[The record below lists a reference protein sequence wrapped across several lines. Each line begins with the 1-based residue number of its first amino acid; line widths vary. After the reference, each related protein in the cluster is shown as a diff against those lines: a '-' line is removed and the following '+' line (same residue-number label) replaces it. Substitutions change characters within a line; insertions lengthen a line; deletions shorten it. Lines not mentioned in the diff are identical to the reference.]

1 MADTAPQA
9 FSPLSG
15 HIGPVGGPHHAG
27 VVLREVAGLSLINL
41 RGDAEKAFAGHV
53 ETVLGVALPTAP
65 NTAACTEGLSLL
77 WLGPDEWL
85 AVSEDGDSPALCAR
99 LEEAMS
105 RVHHAVVDLS
115 DNYAVIELSGHAARW
130 VLAKGWPQDL
140 HPSAFKPGQCSQGL
154 LGLAQIVLEQTAED
168 AYRLFVRPSFAA
180 YLWDWLVDASADVGV
195 RVAPPDAPT

>member
-9 FSPLSG
+9 LGPLAG
-15 HIGPVGGPHHAG
+15 ITGPVGGPHHAG

-41 RGDAEKAFAGHV
+41 RGDSAKAFAGHV
-53 ETVLGVALPTAP
+53 ESVLGAALPTAP
-65 NTAACTEGLSLL
+65 NTTSRADGLSLI

-85 AVSEDGDSPALCAR
+85 PVSEDGASTALCAK

-115 DNYAVIELSGHAARW
+115 DNYAVVELSGHAARW

-140 HPSAFKPGQCSQGL
+140 HPSVFKPGQCSQGL
-154 LGLAQIVLEQTAED
+154 LGHAQIILEQTGDES
-168 AYRLFVRPSFAA
+168 YRLFVRPSFAA
-180 YLWDWLVDASADVGV
+180 YLWDWLVDASADVGH
-195 RVAPPDAPT
+195 RVAQG

>member
-15 HIGPVGGPHHAG
+15 HIGPVGGPYHAG
-27 VVLREVAGLSLINL
+27 VVLREAVGLSLINL
-41 RGDAEKAFAGHV
+41 RGDADKAFAGHV
-53 ETVLGVALPTAP
+53 ETVLGTALPTTP
-65 NTAACTEGLSLL
+65 NTTSRTEGVSLL

-85 AVSEDGDSPALCAR
+85 AVCDDGDSPALCAR

-130 VLAKGWPQDL
+130 VLLKGWPQDL
-140 HPSAFKPGQCSQGL
+140 HPSVFKPGQCSQGV
-154 LGLAQIVLEQTAED
+154 LGHAQIILEQTGDE

-180 YLWDWLVDASADVGV
+180 YLWDWLVDASADVGH
-195 RVAPPDAPT
+195 RVVAG

>member
-1 MADTAPQA
+1 MADAAPQA
-9 FSPLSG
+9 LSPLAG

-27 VVLREVAGLSLINL
+27 VVLCEATGLSLINL

-53 ETVLGVALPTAP
+53 ETAFGVALPTVP
-65 NTAACTEGLSLL
+65 NTTATADGVSLI

-85 AVSEDGDSPALCAR
+85 AVSTDADSPALCAR

-140 HPSAFKPGQCSQGL
+140 HPNVFKPGQCSQGML
-154 LGLAQIVLEQTAED
+154 AHAQIILEQTGEE
-168 AYRLFVRPSFAA
+168 AYRLFVRPSFSA
-180 YLWDWLVDASADVGV
+180 YLWDWLVDACADAGH
-195 RVAPPDAPT
+195 RIVAG